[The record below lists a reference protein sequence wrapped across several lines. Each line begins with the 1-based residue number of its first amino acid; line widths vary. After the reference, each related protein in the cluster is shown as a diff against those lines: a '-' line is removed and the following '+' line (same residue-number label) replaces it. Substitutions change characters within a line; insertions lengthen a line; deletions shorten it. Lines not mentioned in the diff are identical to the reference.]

1 MPINPFIEFRKP
13 DLATELKSVPDF
25 LAAIGCSQKE
35 INLISAK
42 KFNQYKFLDVKKR
55 SGGTRV
61 LSVPNDRLKFLQR
74 QVGNI
79 LSPLY
84 RPRWCVQG
92 FLKGR
97 SALGNAQKHLGRKH
111 LVKID
116 FKDYFGQITTSRV
129 RGVLNYFGIDRGVTD
144 IIVSLC
150 MLLGSLPQGAP
161 TSPLLANMI
170 TFRLDQRLVEYS
182 RKNRLKYTRYADDI
196 VFSSF
201 SKPRILKSSV
211 GSGYAK
217 LRIDD
222 IEDSLLEI
230 FNEEG
235 FLINEEKMFY
245 CGANASR
252 TVTGYTINE
261 FANVPREHIRRIRS
275 ILHEID
281 LHGYNVAQL
290 KFSAITNSIKSLKG
304 SLRGRIG
311 WVAATKGLSDPVYR
325 RIAQRFNN
333 LFPTDVLEVGPD
345 FSKLATMSTWVIE
358 ATSLLGKKLPEAQ
371 GTVFFLE
378 GYGLVTAAHCLPTR
392 CSFEVFNVENIAV
405 KYPVTVSKRH
415 DHIDLAILSHNIPV
429 DQYLELK
436 PSKRESNVGE
446 DIKSWGYPSY
456 GPGKKLEV
464 KTGRISSKPTV
475 STVNMYSLDVKIYQ
489 GTSGGPILNFASEVI
504 GVSHKGGNTETHDLA
519 VMIKHIDDV

>member
-55 SGGTRV
+55 SGGTRE

-97 SALGNAQKHLGRKH
+97 SALGNAQMHLGRKH

-129 RGVLNYFGIDRGVTD
+129 RGVLNYFGIDRGVAD

-217 LRIDD
+217 LSIDD
-222 IEDSLLEI
+222 IEDSLLDI

-281 LHGYNVAQL
+281 LHGYN
-290 KFSAITNSIKSLKG
+290 
-304 SLRGRIG
+304 
-311 WVAATKGLSDPVYR
+311 
-325 RIAQRFNN
+325 
-333 LFPTDVLEVGPD
+333 
-345 FSKLATMSTWVIE
+345 LA
-358 ATSLLGKKLPEAQ
+358 
-371 GTVFFLE
+371 
-378 GYGLVTAAHCLPTR
+378 
-392 CSFEVFNVENIAV
+392 
-405 KYPVTVSKRH
+405 
-415 DHIDLAILSHNIPV
+415 
-429 DQYLELK
+429 
-436 PSKRESNVGE
+436 
-446 DIKSWGYPSY
+446 
-456 GPGKKLEV
+456 
-464 KTGRISSKPTV
+464 
-475 STVNMYSLDVKIYQ
+475 
-489 GTSGGPILNFASEVI
+489 
-504 GVSHKGGNTETHDLA
+504 
-519 VMIKHIDDV
+519 